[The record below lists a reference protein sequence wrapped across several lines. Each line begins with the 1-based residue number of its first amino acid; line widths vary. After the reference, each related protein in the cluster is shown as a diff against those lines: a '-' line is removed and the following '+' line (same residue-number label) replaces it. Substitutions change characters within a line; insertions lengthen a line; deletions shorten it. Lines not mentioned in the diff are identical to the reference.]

1 MAPSLGAE
9 YPVEV
14 EIVSKPN
21 AEYQSDEWADLDLP
35 CAPAIM
41 IDDDVVIE
49 GSDVSEDKIVAVIR
63 QNLGM
68 SPLEPKKKGILG
80 RLFDK

>member
-1 MAPSLGAE
+1 MASGLGAE

-14 EIVSKPN
+14 EIVSKPK

-41 IDDDVVIE
+41 IDDDVLIE
-49 GSDVSEDKIVAVIR
+49 GSDVSEEKIVAVIR

-68 SPLEPKKKGILG
+68 PPLEPEKKGIME
-80 RLFDK
+80 RLFGK